1 MLIKLDTLSIQGFL
15 TRLVSPLAPA
25 GVPLVQKNRKVC
37 VSWALAGVFAGSS
50 PKITGFTLIELMVT
64 VVIVAILVTVG
75 VPSFIDMVKNN
86 RISSQ
91 ASDFTT
97 ALMLARSE
105 AVRRGSIVCVK
116 RKGTTAGSWNAG
128 WDVFPETSGETNCA
142 TVANVIQ
149 SHDALSGSHTLNVG
163 DPFKDYIR
171 YNALGVAVDAN
182 GAPAGS
188 ADFRL
193 CRGTTANDIAN
204 SRLIT
209 ISATGH
215 PMIKV
220 DSTTGSPKPPTS
232 CP

>member
-1 MLIKLDTLSIQGFL
+1 
-15 TRLVSPLAPA
+15 
-25 GVPLVQKNRKVC
+25 
-37 VSWALAGVFAGSS
+37 
-50 PKITGFTLIELMVT
+50 
-64 VVIVAILVTVG
+64 
-75 VPSFIDMVKNN
+75 MVKNN
-86 RISSQ
+86 RISGQ

-116 RKGTTAGSWNAG
+116 SKGSAGNWNAG
-128 WDVFPETSGETNCA
+128 WDVFPEKSGETNCA
-142 TVANVIQ
+142 TVPTDKIQ
-149 SHDALSGSHTLNVG
+149 THDTLSGSHTLTVG
-163 DPFKDYIR
+163 DPFKTYIR
-171 YNALGVAVDAN
+171 FNALGVAVDAN
-182 GAPAGS
+182 GNPAGS
-188 ADFRL
+188 VDFTL
-193 CRGTTANDIAN
+193 CRGTTAKDIAN

>member
-1 MLIKLDTLSIQGFL
+1 M
-15 TRLVSPLAPA
+15 RLVSPLAPA
-25 GVPLVQKNRKVC
+25 GVPSAKNGRVR
-37 VSWALAGVFAGSS
+37 SGRALAGIATGS
-50 PKITGFTLIELMVT
+50 PRIPGFTLIELMVT
-64 VVIVAILVTVG
+64 VAIVAILVTVG
-75 VPSFIDMVKNN
+75 IPSFIDMVKNN
-86 RISSQ
+86 RISGQ

-116 RKGTTAGSWNAG
+116 SKGSAGNWNAG

-149 SHDALSGSHTLNVG
+149 THDALSGSHTLTVG

-171 YNALGVAVDAN
+171 YNALGVAVNASGN
-182 GAPAGS
+182 PVS
-188 ADFRL
+188 AIDDDDTCEKPFRL
-193 CRGTTANDIAN
+193 CRGITPKDIQN
-204 SRLIT
+204 SRCII
-209 ISATGH
+209 ISPTGH